1 MARIPHSSGLSIT
14 EAATSPIALAL
25 ARPRRRVKFGNLVS
39 MTSRKV
45 SVRSTIMVLAFMV
58 AASNLTAFA
67 GEKAKASNTNHW
79 AFQPVLRPSVP
90 KAKDRSW
97 PRTPVDYFVLQ
108 ELTRHKLTPSPEA
121 DRITLA
127 RRVYFDLTGLPPTP
141 EQVTEFVNDRRADAY
156 ERLVDKLL
164 DSPQYGERW
173 GQHWLD
179 AAGYAD
185 SNGYFDADSDR
196 PLAYKYRDYVVRSIA
211 SDKPFDQF
219 VREQIAGDELAG
231 YMRDGDVTPE
241 MEDELVATH
250 FLRNAPD
257 GTGESDG
264 NAMELRVDRY
274 SVLEGTVQ
282 LIGSTFLGLTVQCAR
297 CHDHKFEP
305 FTQQDYYQLQAIL
318 RPGYDPEQ
326 WLKPNQRLITTGTR
340 AEREKV
346 QHALDRTEREIKA
359 TKESI
364 DGLTKPFRK
373 LIQTENLQSLP
384 EADRKKVQ
392 AALDAKEKDRNKEM
406 KELLK
411 KHEALVD
418 IKDEALLKRFPEL
431 GDGLHKLE
439 KSLKERE
446 GNKPKALPQL
456 SVFVE
461 NRTNEPPA
469 HFTLVRGNYAKPGR
483 EVSPGVPT
491 VLQRSDNPYEI
502 KPPKGSSGRR
512 LALANWLT
520 SSNNPVV
527 ARLMVNRVW
536 QHHFGA
542 GLVRTPENF
551 GVTGTKPTHPE
562 LLDFLASEFRDG
574 GWKLK
579 PLHRMIV
586 NSAAYRQSS
595 AHRDSAQKIDP
606 DDTWLWRFPM
616 QRLDSESIRDA
627 MLAATGEL
635 ELQMG
640 GPFIPKDKTE
650 EGQYVI
656 SESKPGAH
664 RRSLYL
670 QQRRTTPISFLDLFD
685 SAKMSPNCL
694 QRTSSTVALQS
705 LTLLNSEFVRARSK
719 AFAARLLKE
728 PPQSD
733 RIDLAFK
740 LALGRAPNDAET
752 KAANEFL
759 ADLPSNTAEATK
771 WTDFCQ
777 MIFASNAFLFV
788 E

>member
-1 MARIPHSSGLSIT
+1 MV
-14 EAATSPIALAL
+14 ALAL
-25 ARPRRRVKFGNLVS
+25 VVWMG
-39 MTSRKV
+39 
-45 SVRSTIMVLAFMV
+45 RST
-58 AASNLTAFA
+58 AAESPKVPA
-67 GEKAKASNTNHW
+67 TNHW
-79 AFQPVLRPSVP
+79 AFQALRRPALP
-90 KAKDRSW
+90 KMKSGDDWA
-97 PRTPVDYFVLQ
+97 RTPIDRFVLDA
-108 ELTRHKLTPSPEA
+108 LTKHKLTPSPEA
-121 DRITLA
+121 DRATLA
-127 RRVYFDLTGLPPTP
+127 RRLYFDLIGLPPTP
-141 EQVTEFVNDRRADAY
+141 EQVSEFLNDSRSDAY

-164 DSPQYGERW
+164 DSPHYGERW

-179 AAGYAD
+179 IAGYAD

-196 PLAYKYRDYVVRSIA
+196 PLAYKYRDYVVRSINA
-211 SDKPFDQF
+211 DKPFDKF

-231 YMRDGDVTPE
+231 YARDGDVTPE
-241 MEDELVATH
+241 MEDALVATH
-250 FLRNAPD
+250 FLRNASD

-282 LIGSTFLGLTVQCAR
+282 LIGSTFMGLTVQCAR

-318 RPGYDPEQ
+318 RPGYDPDQ

-340 AEREKV
+340 AEREKA
-346 QHALDRTEREIKA
+346 QLALDRSDREIKA
-359 TKESI
+359 TRDSI
-364 DGLTKPFRK
+364 EGLTKPFRK

-411 KHEALVD
+411 KHESLVD
-418 IKDEALLKRFPEL
+418 IKDDLLIKRFPEL
-431 GDGLHKLE
+431 ADGLHKLE

-446 GNKPKALPQL
+446 ANKPKPLPQL
-456 SVFVE
+456 AVFVE
-461 NRTNEPPA
+461 NRTNETPA

-483 EVSPGVPT
+483 EVAPGVPA
-491 VLQRSDNPYEI
+491 VLQCAGNAYEV
-502 KPPKGSSGRR
+502 KPVKGSSGRR
-512 LALANWLT
+512 LAFANWLT
-520 SSNNPVV
+520 STNNPLVP
-527 ARLMVNRVW
+527 RLMVNRIW
-536 QHHFGA
+536 QHHFGV

-551 GVTGTKPTHPE
+551 GVTGGKPSHPE

-586 NSAAYRQSS
+586 NSASYRQASGS
-595 AHRDSAQKIDP
+595 REAAQKIDP
-606 DDTWLWRFPM
+606 DNNWLWRFPM
-616 QRLDSESIRDA
+616 QRLDAESIRDA

-656 SESKPGAH
+656 SESKAGAH

-670 QQRRTTPISFLDLFD
+670 QQRRTTPVTFLDLFD

-705 LTLLNSEFVRARSK
+705 LTLLNSDFVRTRSK
-719 AFAARLLKE
+719 AFASRLLRDTE
-728 PPQSD
+728 TSS
-733 RIDLAFK
+733 RMDLAFK
-740 LALGRAPNDAET
+740 LALGRKPTEPEA
-752 KAANEFL
+752 KAAQEFL
-759 ADLPSNTAEATK
+759 TEHPSDAGESAK